1 MEALVRRGDLAAR
14 DGERTPLIR
23 VARAAL
29 AATTSTVAAAL
40 VVAGCST
47 APLDVGSAT
56 STPLA
61 ATGPRTATL
70 AQSDPVAVTP
80 TPTPRLPATVD
91 TADGR
96 RLTVTDVRRIVAL
109 DRYGTYG
116 TTVFALGLGGN
127 LVGRD
132 IATKFPAAQSIPVL
146 TLGGTNAN
154 VEAII
159 ALRPT
164 VVLTDASLPSSTTVV
179 RQLSSAG
186 IPVVVGSEE
195 RDVADAPAQLR
206 FVARALGVPDAGET
220 VVRRVESGLSQARRD
235 RPDVPDA
242 DRPRIA
248 FLYARG
254 TGLLILGGPGSGAD
268 SLIDAVGGRDA
279 GTAAGLTD
287 AFTSLTSEGL
297 IRARPDVILMLT
309 DGLRSVGGVDGL
321 LRVPGVSETPAGR
334 TRSVV
339 DSDDGELLS
348 FGPRTGD
355 VVLALTRALYGPR

>member
-1 MEALVRRGDLAAR
+1 MTRTSPLRPFAA
-14 DGERTPLIR
+14 
-23 VARAAL
+23 
-29 AATTSTVAAAL
+29 AAAL
-40 VVAGCST
+40 VAAVVALAGCST
-47 APLDVGSAT
+47 APLDVGSQ
-56 STPLA
+56 A
-61 ATGPRTATL
+61 AAPRVTQGPRTATL
-70 AQSDPVAVTP
+70 ASADPQVVTP
-80 TPTPRLPATVD
+80 TPLPRLPVTVD

-96 RLTVTDVRRIVAL
+96 RVTVTDVSRIVAL

-132 IATKFPAAQSIPVL
+132 IATKFPAAQRIPVL
-146 TLGGTNAN
+146 TLGGTDAN

-164 VVLTDASLPSSTTVV
+164 VVLTDASLPSASTVV
-179 RQLSSAG
+179 RQLASAG
-186 IPVVVGSEE
+186 IPVVVGDES
-195 RDVADAPAQLR
+195 RSAAGTPAQLR
-206 FVARALGVPDAGET
+206 FVARALGVPDAGDRLAQET
-220 VVRRVESGLSQARRD
+220 QDRVAAERAR
-235 RPDVPDA
+235 RPDVA
-242 DRPRIA
+242 ESNRPRIA

-297 IRARPDVILMLT
+297 IRARPDVILMMT

-334 TRSVV
+334 TRTVV
-339 DSDDGELLS
+339 DMDDGELLS
-348 FGPRTGD
+348 FGPRTAD
-355 VVLALTRALYGPR
+355 VVTALSRALYGPR